1 MAKIRPYA
9 ATGILAI
16 LVGLLFWY
24 SFLRVEEPPQIIAS
38 SSSDMREAIHLNAE
52 QGDFA
57 LRQMRGL
64 LVTLA
69 EIDEAEFA
77 DNLAAAAEMAATQE
91 PGKGPPNPAGFQ
103 AALPDPFRALSRQ
116 MREDFRRASQAAEA
130 GNLEEYAAAKRSINN
145 ACISCHESYRF
156 DVADK

>member
-1 MAKIRPYA
+1 MRPYA
-9 ATGILAI
+9 ATGILAAFFI
-16 LVGLLFWY
+16 VLFWY
-24 SFLRVEEPPQIIAS
+24 SFLRVEDQPQTVS
-38 SSSDMREAIHLNAE
+38 SSSPEMREAIHLNAE

-103 AALPDPFRALSRQ
+103 EALPDPFRALSRQ
-116 MREDFRRASQAAEA
+116 MREDFRRANQAAEA
-130 GNLEEYAAAKRSINN
+130 GNLEDYAAAKRSINN